1 MKNLIFII
9 SFLICSSAICQNKR
23 SLLRSGNELYSDS
36 SFNDAEISYRKS
48 LAKDQD
54 YFNASFNLADAIY
67 KQERYEEASAIFN
80 ALKDKECSQD
90 NLAKIY
96 HNLGNSLFKEQKL
109 DEAINAYKSGLR
121 INPND
126 NETRHNLALCKKQ
139 KKEKENQE
147 QNQENQEQ
155 NQENQEQ
162 NQENQE
168 QNQEN
173 QEQKQENQEQ
183 KQENQE
189 QKQENQEQKQENQEQ
204 KQENQ
209 EQKQEKEEVSK
220 ESAEKMLEAIQQKEK
235 ELQEELQKKKVK
247 GKKINILKD
256 W

>member
-1 MKNLIFII
+1 MKNLIFIV
-9 SFLICSSAICQNKR
+9 SFLICSSAFSQNKR
-23 SLLRSGNELYSDS
+23 SLLRSGNELYADS

-54 YFNASFNLADAIY
+54 YFSASFNLADAIY

-90 NLAKIY
+90 DLAKIY

-155 NQENQEQ
+155 NQRKTKNKIRKTK
-162 NQENQE
+162 NKIRKTKNKIRKTK
-168 QNQEN
+168 N
-173 QEQKQENQEQ
+173 KT
-183 KQENQE
+183 
-189 QKQENQEQKQENQEQ
+189 
-204 KQENQ
+204 
-209 EQKQEKEEVSK
+209 SK
-220 ESAEKMLEAIQQKEK
+220 TKNKIRKTKNKS
-235 ELQEELQKKKVK
+235 KKK
-247 GKKINILKD
+247 KK
-256 W
+256 